1 MTTENEKYLQ
11 GELSSLAI
19 ECRRKKEFND
29 NEGLEVL
36 ATATKKKSLLGLQ
49 TQFTLAL
56 LFTCLFAHKSCPYR
70 KLLKSIYSHY

>member
-36 ATATKKKSLLGLQ
+36 ATATKRTSLLGLQ
-49 TQFTLAL
+49 THFPLDL

-70 KLLKSIYSHY
+70 KLKSIYSHY

>member
-19 ECRRKKEFND
+19 ECRRKKEFNV

-36 ATATKKKSLLGLQ
+36 ATATKRKSLLGLQ
-49 TQFTLAL
+49 THFLLDL
-56 LFTCLFAHKSCPYR
+56 LFICLFAQKSCLYR
-70 KLLKSIYSHY
+70 KSESIYSHY

>member
-36 ATATKKKSLLGLQ
+36 ATATKRTSLLGLQ
-49 TQFTLAL
+49 THFPWIFYLHAYLLINLA
-56 LFTCLFAHKSCPYR
+56 H
-70 KLLKSIYSHY
+70 IGN